1 MKLKINQ
8 QNFDGSLQ
16 FNKFK
21 GSFIIYVPRGG
32 GKFEKF
38 LKTDAK
44 APKMGF
50 YWACQQFLTSSSEIR
65 EQKKNSAPPK
75 SQRDFFCPPPK
86 SR

>member
-1 MKLKINQ
+1 MHQGKLHYL
-8 QNFDGSLQ
+8 ST
-16 FNKFK
+16 
-21 GSFIIYVPRGG
+21 RGG

-50 YWACQQFLTSSSEIR
+50 YWACRQFLTSSSEIR
-65 EQKKNSAPPK
+65 ERKKFFSAPPK
-75 SQRDFFCPPPK
+75 SQRDFFLPPPK